1 MSKQGTAI
9 VWFRRDLRLC
19 DNPALCEAVNNCK
32 SVIPVYIHAPEEEAP
47 WLPGQASNW
56 WLHKSLSALSDSLQ
70 HAGSELIIAKGPSLT
85 RLQEI
90 ASKTGA
96 THLYW
101 NRLYDPMTQAR
112 DSEIKQGMGE
122 QGLHCHSFSSQLL
135 IEPTTLKNKQG
146 TPYKVFTAFWK
157 VARQRLQEMT
167 PPLPPINKLS
177 APKIPFPSLPL
188 SSLELLSKSAWYNKF
203 ETFWQP
209 GERGAHKQWEQFLY
223 NSLPYYDEQ
232 RNFPAEEHTTRL
244 SPHLHFGEITPK
256 QLFWTLQHENDQS
269 PGLSQSLD
277 RLSAQLGWRE
287 FAHYTLFHFPHTATE
302 SMDSRF
308 TKDHWNNSPDSRE
321 QLERWQRGE
330 TGIPIVDAGMKQL
343 WQTGWMHN
351 RVRMIVASLLT
362 KNLGIH
368 WLEGARWF
376 WDTLVDADLA
386 NNTLGWQW
394 TAGCGVDAA
403 PYFRVFNPA
412 RQAERFDPAGRYIK
426 TWLPEFSS
434 ADSHELIN
442 GRQPANNRLSYPLP
456 MLDLQKTRKQTLE
469 RWQRIKTM
477 PKPPAPH

>member
-1 MSKQGTAI
+1 MNRQGTAI

-19 DNPALCEAVNNCK
+19 DNPALSEAVRACK
-32 SVIPVYIHAPEEEAP
+32 IVIPIYIHAPDEEAP
-47 WLPGQASNW
+47 WSPGQASNW
-56 WLHKSLSALSDSLQ
+56 WLHKSLAALAESIRQ
-70 HAGSELIIAKGPSLT
+70 AGSELIITQGPTLE
-85 RLQEI
+85 RLEEL
-90 ASKTGA
+90 AVKVGA

-101 NRLYDPMTQAR
+101 NRLYDPMTVTR
-112 DSEIKQGMGE
+112 DALIKQSMSE
-122 QGLHCHSFSSQLL
+122 RGLTCQSFNGSLLLEPSSLM
-135 IEPTTLKNKQG
+135 NGQG
-146 TPYKVFTAFWK
+146 TPYKVFTAFWRAANK
-157 VARQRLQEMT
+157 RLREIT
-167 PPLPPINKLS
+167 PPLPAVS
-177 APKIPFPSLPL
+177 KIPTPLTPFPSTPL
-188 SSLELLSKSAWYNKF
+188 VALNLRTKTAWYNKF
-203 ETFWQP
+203 ETFWEP
-209 GERGAHKQWEQFLY
+209 GENGAHQQWERFLF

-232 RNFPAEEHTTRL
+232 RNYPADESTTSL
-244 SPHLHFGEITPK
+244 SPYLHFGEITPT
-256 QLFWTLQHENDQS
+256 QLYWTLQHEGDHS
-269 PGLSQSLD
+269 PGISQHLD

-287 FAHYTLFHFPHTATE
+287 FAHYTLFHNPRTAIE
-302 SMDSRF
+302 SLDYRF
-308 TKDHWNNSPDSRE
+308 TNGIWNSSSESRE
-321 QLERWQRGE
+321 QLEQWKRGE
-330 TGIPIVDAGMKQL
+330 TGIPIVDAGMRQL

-442 GRQPANNRLSYPLP
+442 GRQLTNNGLNYPLP
-456 MLDLQKTRKQTLE
+456 IVDLQKTRKQALE
-469 RWQRIKTM
+469 RWQQIKTM
-477 PKPPAPH
+477 PKHPAPH